1 MLGRT
6 SNKAV
11 PGARRASAAAPGAL
25 GRALAAGG
33 GPVPAV
39 RHVPSRPVPSRPAAV
54 RGSGRSAREGWKS
67 RGSAALRQLKGS
79 ENDRREKDASV

>member
-39 RHVPSRPVPSRPAAV
+39 RYVTSRPVTSR
-54 RGSGRSAREGWKS
+54 RGAG
-67 RGSAALRQLKGS
+67 LRA
-79 ENDRREKDASV
+79 ERP

>member
-1 MLGRT
+1 VLGRT

-39 RHVPSRPVPSRPAAV
+39 RHVPSRHVPPRCGAPGGAPVRVGRAAGV
-54 RGSGRSAREGWKS
+54 RLCDS
-67 RGSAALRQLKGS
+67 
-79 ENDRREKDASV
+79 